1 MDLIMP
7 VSPSGRQHRL
17 RRGSL
22 QAVVTEVG
30 GGLRTLGRKG
40 WEVLDGYR
48 EDEICPAA
56 NGAVLA
62 PWPNR
67 LEDGRYEFEGQAH
80 QLALSEPQ
88 RSNAIH
94 GLVRWLSWETR
105 QASAAQV
112 VVGTLLHPRPGYPFS
127 LDLEVSYRLDDE
139 GLGVTTTAR
148 NAGKDALPFGV
159 GHHPYLR
166 VRTPSIDQAWLRL
179 PARARLELDGRQNAT
194 GRSLPV
200 EGSEYDFVEGR
211 AIGALRLD
219 DAFTDLLPD
228 PDGRTRIELR
238 SADPARRVTL
248 WMDGGY
254 RYLMAFTGDTLGE
267 PRRRR
272 SLALEPMTC
281 GPNAFRHPHLG
292 LLVLAP
298 AESASF
304 SWGLSF

>member
-1 MDLIMP
+1 MP

-17 RRGSL
+17 RHGAR

-30 GGLRTLGRKG
+30 GGLRTLGREG
-40 WEVLDGYR
+40 WEVLDGFE

-67 LEDGRYEFEGQAH
+67 LEDGRYEFAGQSH
-80 QLALSEPQ
+80 QLPLTEPQ

-94 GLVRWLSWETR
+94 GLVRWLNWETR
-105 QASAAQV
+105 QASAAEV
-112 VVGTLLHPRPGYPFS
+112 VVGTLLHPQPGYPFS
-127 LDLEVSYRLDDE
+127 LDLEVSYRLDEE
-139 GLGVTTTAR
+139 GLTVTTTAR
-148 NAGKDALPFGV
+148 NAGREGLPFGA

-166 VRTPSIDQAWLRL
+166 LGTPSIDQAWLRL
-179 PARARLELDGRQNAT
+179 PARSRLELDERRNAT

-200 EGSEYDFVEGR
+200 EGTEYNFVEGR

-238 SADPARRVTL
+238 SADPARRVGL
-248 WMDGGY
+248 WMDAGY
-254 RYLMAFTGDTLGE
+254 RYLMAFSADTLGE

-292 LLVLAP
+292 LRVLAP
-298 AESASF
+298 AESASC